1 MISDKIENL
10 VRYTLSLG
18 ASTYLDPKA
27 MSKDPAKVKRQL
39 ASVGL
44 SKEDLL
50 GLTTT
55 EASLIGFTKWSKD
68 DPNLYL
74 IPSWLY
80 PALPV
85 GLQVTGISGEE
96 SEFSP
101 ETHDSESRYGC
112 LAYGIN
118 LVESDLAKL

>member
-1 MISDKIENL
+1 MISDKIKNL

-18 ASTYLDPKA
+18 ASTYLHPHA
-27 MSKDPAKVKRQL
+27 MSKAPEQTKRQL

-44 SKEDLL
+44 SAEDILA
-50 GLTTT
+50 LTTA
-55 EASLIGFTKWSKD
+55 EASLIGFTQWSED
-68 DPNLYL
+68 DPSLYL

-85 GLQVTGISGEE
+85 GLQVIGISGEE

-112 LAYGIN
+112 LAYGVN

>member
-1 MISDKIENL
+1 MISSTVKTL
-10 VRYTLSLG
+10 VRYTLGLA
-18 ASTYLDPKA
+18 ASTYLDPHD
-27 MSKDPAKVKRQL
+27 MSKAPAEAKQQL

-44 SKEDLL
+44 TAEDILA
-50 GLTTT
+50 LTTT
-55 EASLIGFTKWSKD
+55 EASLIGFTQWSED

-74 IPSWLY
+74 IPAWLY

-112 LAYGIN
+112 LAYGIH

>member
-1 MISDKIENL
+1 MISSTVKTL
-10 VRYTLSLG
+10 VRYTLGLG
-18 ASTYLDPKA
+18 ASTYLDPND

-50 GLTTT
+50 GLTTA
-55 EASLIGFTKWSKD
+55 EASLIGFTQWSED
-68 DPNLYL
+68 DPSLYL
-74 IPSWLY
+74 IPAWLY

-112 LAYGIN
+112 LAYGVN

>member
-1 MISDKIENL
+1 MISSTVKTL
-10 VRYTLSLG
+10 VRYTLGLA
-18 ASTYLDPKA
+18 ASTYLDPNITSKA
-27 MSKDPAKVKRQL
+27 PAKVKREL

-44 SKEDLL
+44 TAEDILA
-50 GLTTT
+50 LTTD
-55 EASLIGFTKWSKD
+55 EASLLGFTQWSED
-68 DPNLYL
+68 DQSLYL

-85 GLQVTGISGEE
+85 GLQVTDISGEV

>member
-1 MISDKIENL
+1 MQ
-10 VRYTLSLG
+10 
-18 ASTYLDPKA
+18 PQA

-50 GLTTT
+50 GLTTA
-55 EASLIGFTKWSKD
+55 EASLIGFTQWSED
-68 DPNLYL
+68 SPSLYL
-74 IPSWLY
+74 IPEWLY

>member
-1 MISDKIENL
+1 MISDKIKTL

-18 ASTYLDPKA
+18 ASTYLHPHAVSKA
-27 MSKDPAKVKRQL
+27 PEQTKQEL
-39 ASVGL
+39 ASIGL

-50 GLTTT
+50 GLTIE
-55 EASLIGFTKWSKD
+55 EASLIGFTQWTED
-68 DPNLYL
+68 DPSLYL
-74 IPSWLY
+74 IPAWLY

-85 GLQVTGISGEE
+85 GLQVIDIYGEE

-101 ETHDSESRYGC
+101 ETHDDESRYGC

>member
-1 MISDKIENL
+1 MISSTLKTL
-10 VRYTLSLG
+10 VRYSLG
-18 ASTYLDPKA
+18 LAASTYLDPHS
-27 MSKDPAKVKRQL
+27 MSKAPAKAKQQL

-44 SKEDLL
+44 TAEDIL

-55 EASLIGFTKWSKD
+55 EASLIGFTKWSED
-68 DPNLYL
+68 DPSLYL
-74 IPSWLY
+74 IPAWLY

-85 GLQVTGISGEE
+85 GLQVTGISGEA

>member
-1 MISDKIENL
+1 MISSTVKTL
-10 VRYTLSLG
+10 VRYTLGLA
-18 ASTYLDPKA
+18 ASTYLDPYSMLKEPEQT
-27 MSKDPAKVKRQL
+27 KQEL

-44 SKEDLL
+44 TAEDILA
-50 GLTTT
+50 LTTT
-55 EASLIGFTKWSKD
+55 EASLIGFTQWSED
-68 DPNLYL
+68 SPNLYL

-85 GLQVTGISGEE
+85 GLQVTGISGEV

-112 LAYGIN
+112 LAYGVN